1 VAGTFWPPAVYDG
14 VMRLGL
20 LETVG
25 VAGSLVFAIP
35 LGIYA
40 VERLLGGD
48 TVGGGAFLAIAA
60 LMVLLPK
67 YLTTPGDLPGM
78 AAERAVEGVVAD
90 PEESDEEQ

>member
-1 VAGTFWPPAVYDG
+1 
-14 VMRLGL
+14 MRLGL

-40 VERLLGGD
+40 VERLLDGD
-48 TVGGGAFLAIAA
+48 LLVGGGFLTVAA

-78 AAERAVEGVVAD
+78 AAERAVEGVVED
-90 PEESDEEQ
+90 PEDEEK

>member
-1 VAGTFWPPAVYDG
+1 
-14 VMRLGL
+14 MRLGL

-25 VAGSLVFAIP
+25 LAGSLVFAIP

-40 VERLLGGD
+40 VERLLGGE
-48 TVGGGAFLAIAA
+48 TTIGGAFLALAT

-78 AAERAVEGVVAD
+78 AAERSVESVAAES
-90 PEESDEEQ
+90 EESEEE

>member
-1 VAGTFWPPAVYDG
+1 
-14 VMRLGL
+14 MRLGL

-40 VERLLGGD
+40 VQRLLGGD
-48 TVGGGAFLAIAA
+48 AVGGGAFLVVAA

-90 PEESDEEQ
+90 PEESDEEE

>member
-1 VAGTFWPPAVYDG
+1 
-14 VMRLGL
+14 MRLGL

-40 VERLLGGD
+40 AERLLGGD
-48 TVGGGAFLAIAA
+48 LVVGGAFLGVAM

-78 AAERAVEGVVAD
+78 AAERAVEGVVSD
-90 PEESDEEQ
+90 PTESDEEE

>member
-1 VAGTFWPPAVYDG
+1 
-14 VMRLGL
+14 MRLGL

-48 TVGGGAFLAIAA
+48 TAVGGAFLAIAA

-78 AAERAVEGVVAD
+78 AAERAVEGVVTN

>member
-1 VAGTFWPPAVYDG
+1 
-14 VMRLGL
+14 MRLGL
-20 LETVG
+20 LETLG

-40 VERLLGGD
+40 VERLLGGE
-48 TVGGGAFLAIAA
+48 TAAGGAFLLIAV

-78 AAERAVEGVVAD
+78 AAERAVEGAVAD
-90 PEESDEEQ
+90 PEESEEE

>member
-1 VAGTFWPPAVYDG
+1 
-14 VMRLGL
+14 MRLGL

-40 VERLLGGD
+40 TERLLGGE
-48 TVGGGAFLAIAA
+48 TAVGGAFLLVAV

-78 AAERAVEGVVAD
+78 AAERAVESAVAD
-90 PEESDEEQ
+90 SEESEEE

>member
-1 VAGTFWPPAVYDG
+1 
-14 VMRLGL
+14 MRLGL

-40 VERLLGGD
+40 IERLLGGE
-48 TVGGGAFLAIAA
+48 TAVGGAFLLVAV

-78 AAERAVEGVVAD
+78 AAERAVEGAVAD
-90 PEESDEEQ
+90 SEESEEE